1 MWASDPYWQPPT
13 EEGPRTARVR
23 EGIRTYVPALH
34 NVLFTVLKSWNDNVV
49 MYEYDEAA
57 ADAVRVSWLS
67 LEPTDAERHQRMGN
81 PSLRSALNPAEQL
94 LFGCSVKLVEG
105 GRYLVHINQEQ
116 LADRVFELVTDA
128 AGNPAVVGQIG
139 GVMARVEHAYVQ
151 MRKGMVPD
159 AEYMHLYGRS
169 LVDGSSVVER
179 IEHS

>member
-1 MWASDPYWQPPT
+1 MWASDPYWQPPET
-13 EEGPRTARVR
+13 EAPRTARVR
-23 EGIRTYVPALH
+23 EGVRKHVPALH
-34 NVLFTVLKSWNDNVV
+34 NVLFMVLKSWNDNVV

-57 ADAVRVSWLS
+57 SDAVRVSWLS
-67 LEPTDAERHQRMGN
+67 LEPADIERHTRMGN
-81 PSLRSALNPAEQL
+81 VSLRSVLNPAEQL

-128 AGNPAVVGQIG
+128 AGNPAVVGQIN
-139 GVMARVEHAYVQ
+139 GVMCRVEHAYVQ

-169 LVDGSSVVER
+169 LADGSQVVER
-179 IEHS
+179 IEQA